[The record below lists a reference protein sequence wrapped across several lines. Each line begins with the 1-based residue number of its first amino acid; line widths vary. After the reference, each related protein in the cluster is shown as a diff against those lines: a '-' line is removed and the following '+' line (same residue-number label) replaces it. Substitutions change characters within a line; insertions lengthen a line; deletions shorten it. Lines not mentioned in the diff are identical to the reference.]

1 MKYFLFLIYVF
12 FSLVITQETDNT
24 DTTDVTSENNETN
37 ENNETTENNE
47 TSDTDETEYD
57 ELVSPCESAGLNV
70 TSYSDCVGKS
80 CEFIEEKCCF
90 LESINIT
97 NGKVD
102 KECVDICFYDY
113 IIENRKQQMIKDI
126 KNGTYWDSYDGKY
139 QEILQLNCHQVFIY
153 PYVLFIIILFFMW
166 YLIFAYTI

>member
-1 MKYFLFLIYVF
+1 MKYFLFLIYLF
-12 FSLVITQETDNT
+12 FSLIVSQEPEETG
-24 DTTDVTSENNETN
+24 TTYVPDLTSSSDPIFEN
-37 ENNETTENNE
+37 
-47 TSDTDETEYD
+47 SIIDETIETVD
-57 ELVSPCESAGLNV
+57 DDLVSPCESAGLNV
-70 TSYSDCVGKS
+70 NSYSDCVGKS

-139 QEILQLNCHQVFIY
+139 QEILQLNCHQEFIY
-153 PYVLFIIILFFMW
+153 PYVLFIIILFFM
-166 YLIFAYTI
+166 